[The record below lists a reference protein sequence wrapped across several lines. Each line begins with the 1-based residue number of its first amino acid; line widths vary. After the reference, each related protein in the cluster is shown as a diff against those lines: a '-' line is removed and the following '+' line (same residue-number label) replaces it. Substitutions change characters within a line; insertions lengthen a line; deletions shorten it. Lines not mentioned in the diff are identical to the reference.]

1 MIIWANKKIE
11 YLFWSQFY
19 NVYKAFFMLFFCFL
33 IILNLGTSF
42 CVLKSRYWSQKQ
54 LIKIPEL
61 RFQGNS
67 SYNHHNC
74 RGFGS
79 KNVEGFLV
87 FQVFT
92 SVQLVL
98 CHITGIFKESFQ
110 LIWLQTSKLIWSIWV
125 SWVQFWSKN
134 DKNNHFKGFT
144 SVLHILKVTSAIKL
158 FFVIKQHL
166 MCN

>member
-1 MIIWANKKIE
+1 M
-11 YLFWSQFY
+11 FWIQFY
-19 NVYKAFFMLFFCFL
+19 NVYKAFFMLFFFFL

-61 RFQGNS
+61 RFQDNS
-67 SYNHHNC
+67 SYNHHN
-74 RGFGS
+74 FGQ
-79 KNVEGFLV
+79 KIYVWVKKCWRV
-87 FQVFT
+87 FVFKVFT

-98 CHITGIFKESFQ
+98 WYITGIFKESFQ
-110 LIWLQTSKLIWSIWV
+110 SIWLQTSKLILSIWV
-125 SWVQFWSKN
+125 YWVQFWSKN
-134 DKNNHFKGFT
+134 DKNYHFKGFT
-144 SVLHILKVTSAIKL
+144 SVLHILKVTSATKL